1 MIVTFSTGAF
11 LMKKTKPAPKTQSPH
26 VKINGI
32 QRVVTTLQ
40 SHLTNLYEE
49 KNLDDHQ
56 IKPFCEEVSQQ
67 IEKIHI
73 GLRKAGCTPDKL
85 TGAAQTAYRWLFFIS
100 KPETV
105 KRHVESL
112 VIAYDYANKLT
123 TTPKRLFQ
131 AANPPVYIQFYNTR
145 YLYKAASTPRHIKIV
160 LNEAFIGAPPI
171 VIKNLIYLCM
181 EKREQKK
188 LDEIHQ
194 YSRQPAFMRQYET
207 LYSHQKRIKAPEG
220 SSINLLEVFKRV
232 NKEYFEDT
240 LIQPRLGWSSR
251 KSLKTFGRYQTD
263 TDTLVISNSLDSSQI
278 PAYVIDFVMYHELL
292 HKQLGAVRQNGRM
305 RAHTSK
311 FRAAEKQFQ
320 FYQEASTFL
329 EKLAQSR

>member
-1 MIVTFSTGAF
+1 MIVTFSAGAF
-11 LMKKTKPAPKTQSPH
+11 LIKKAKPAQQPQSPH
-26 VKINGI
+26 VKIIGV

-40 SHLTNLYEE
+40 SHLTNLCEE
-49 KNLDDHQ
+49 KNLGDQQ
-56 IKPFCEEVSQQ
+56 IKLFCEEVSQH
-67 IEKIHI
+67 IEKIDI
-73 GLRKAGCTPDKL
+73 SLRKAGCSLNKL
-85 TGAAQTAYRWLFFIS
+85 TSAAQTAYRWLIFIS
-100 KPETV
+100 EPETV
-105 KRHVESL
+105 KKHVESL
-112 VIAYDYANKLT
+112 TIARDYANILIT
-123 TTPKRLFQ
+123 TSRRLFK
-131 AANPPVYIQFYNTR
+131 AANLPVFIQFYNTR

-171 VIKNLIYLCM
+171 VLKDLIYLSI

-188 LDEIHQ
+188 LDKIRQ

-207 LYSHQKRIKAPEG
+207 LYLHQKRIKAPEG

-232 NKEYFEDT
+232 NKEYFEDS
-240 LIQPRLGWSSR
+240 LSQPRLGWSSR
-251 KSLKTFGRYQTD
+251 KSLKTFGRYQID
-263 TDTLVISNSLDSSQI
+263 TDTLVISKSLDSSQI

-305 RAHTSK
+305 KAHTSN
-311 FRAAEKQFQ
+311 FRAAEKHFQ